1 MSSDDAARRDGA
13 LAPEM
18 VRQTLTRRAG
28 DGATSDAIGE
38 AAIRTWSGVVIHLAP
53 IIGERGVGS
62 LYARSVHL
70 TRANY
75 PWLASGPMSSPMT
88 QPISRVSQQTDGPF
102 TDLRVSLAQRDPA
115 EASNASSALLDTF
128 LELLAT
134 LIGEPLTARLLRS
147 LLDDADSSGPEQEIK
162 Q

>member
-1 MSSDDAARRDGA
+1 MSSDAVLRLRV
-13 LAPEM
+13 
-18 VRQTLTRRAG
+18 VRQTLARRAG
-28 DGATSDAIGE
+28 DGATAEAIAE
-38 AAIRTWSGVVIHLAP
+38 AAISTWSGVVFHLAP
-53 IIGERGVGS
+53 IIGEGGVGS

-70 TRANY
+70 TRASF
-75 PWLASGPMSSPMT
+75 PWLAASST
-88 QPISRVSQQTDGPF
+88 LQPASRVQQTDWPF
-102 TDLRVSLAQRDPA
+102 INLRMSLAQREPA

-147 LLDDADSSGPEQEIK
+147 LLDDTGRNGPAQEIK